1 MKALLLVAALAGTAL
16 GLGQTAAKKT
26 PEQLQALFEQ
36 HKGDF
41 DYLLG
46 DWEFTADNKQYGK
59 SKGRWSAVRLATG
72 QILDEYRLVG
82 EKGET
87 FYVTS
92 TIRNYDA
99 VHDRWE
105 LIGMD
110 DRNGLQDFGTA
121 QRVGQEMH
129 IEQKFGVSGGSPTIM
144 RIRYYNIAPDTFSW
158 TADRSTDGGKTWVTN
173 FQQIEAKRIGRSRML
188 PALTTVKGKAG
199 AAPKP

>member
-144 RIRYYNIAPDTFSW
+144 RIRYYNIQPNSFSW
-158 TADRSTDGGKTWVTN
+158 AGDQSADNGKTWVKD
-173 FQQIEAKRIGRSRML
+173 QLRIEAKRIGPPRTL
-188 PALTTVKGKAG
+188 PPLARANAK
-199 AAPKP
+199 

>member
-1 MKALLLVAALAGTAL
+1 MKALLLVAAFAGTAP
-16 GLGQTAAKKT
+16 GLGQAAAKKT
-26 PEQLQALFEQ
+26 PEQLQALFEL

-121 QRVGQEMH
+121 QRAGQEMH

-144 RIRYYNIAPDTFSW
+144 RIRYYNIQPNSFSW
-158 TADRSTDGGKTWVTN
+158 AADQSADNGKTWVKD
-173 FQQIEAKRIGRSRML
+173 QLRIEAKRVGPPRTL
-188 PALTTVKGKAG
+188 PPLAKTK
-199 AAPKP
+199 

>member
-1 MKALLLVAALAGTAL
+1 MKILVFVLALASAAA
-16 GLGQTAAKKT
+16 GQTTTKKT

-46 DWEFTADNKQYGK
+46 DWEFTADNKEFGK
-59 SKGRWSAVRLATG
+59 SRGRWSVVRLATG
-72 QILDEYRLVG
+72 QILDEYRLVDD
-82 EKGET
+82 KGET

-99 VHDRWE
+99 IHDRWE

-121 QRVGQEMH
+121 RRMGQEMH
-129 IEQKFGVSGGSPTIM
+129 IEQKFGVSGGHPTIM
-144 RIRYYNIAPDTFSW
+144 RIRYYNIKPNSFSW
-158 TADRSTDGGKTWVTN
+158 AGDQSSDNGKTWVKDHLR
-173 FQQIEAKRIGRSRML
+173 IEAKRIGPPRTL
-188 PALTTVKGKAG
+188 PQL
-199 AAPKP
+199 AAR

>member
-1 MKALLLVAALAGTAL
+1 MKALLLVAAFAGAAL
-16 GLGQTAAKKT
+16 GLGQAAAKKT

-99 VHDRWE
+99 LHDHWE

-129 IEQKFGVSGGSPTIM
+129 IEQKFGVSGGTPTIM
-144 RIRYYNIAPDTFSW
+144 RIRYYDIQANSFSW
-158 TADRSTDGGKTWVTN
+158 AGDQSSDNGKTWVKD
-173 FQQIEAKRIGRSRML
+173 QLRIEAKRVGPPRTL
-188 PALTTVKGKAG
+188 PPLAKTK
-199 AAPKP
+199 

>member
-1 MKALLLVAALAGTAL
+1 MKILLLVFALAGVAA
-16 GLGQTAAKKT
+16 GQTASKKT

-59 SKGRWSAVRLATG
+59 SNGRWSAVRLATG
-72 QILDEYRLVG
+72 QILDEYRLVDD
-82 EKGET
+82 KGAT
-87 FYVTS
+87 FYVTA

-99 VHDRWE
+99 MHDRWE

-129 IEQKFGVSGGSPTIM
+129 IEQKFGVAGGSPTTM
-144 RIRYYNIAPDTFSW
+144 RIRYYNIKANSFSW
-158 TADRSTDGGKTWVTN
+158 AGDQSTDNGKTWVKD
-173 FQQIEAKRIGRSRML
+173 QLRIEAKRVGPARTL
-188 PALTTVKGKAG
+188 PQLAKMK
-199 AAPKP
+199 